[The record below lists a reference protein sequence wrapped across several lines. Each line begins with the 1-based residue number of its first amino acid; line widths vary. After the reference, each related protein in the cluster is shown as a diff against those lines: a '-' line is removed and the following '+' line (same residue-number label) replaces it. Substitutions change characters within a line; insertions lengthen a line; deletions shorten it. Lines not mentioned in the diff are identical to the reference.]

1 MKKII
6 LIFMISGFLIGL
18 VLIGCKEVNKMQ
30 SESSTSLHFQL
41 NGSDKARY
49 SPGDSVTLYCSL
61 DIAKYKGNNLQIET
75 LLFHNE
81 TLVSKEEKIIQKNE
95 FTNPKISFVAPP
107 KDYTGYLV
115 KVIVKDEHGKNL
127 ATDTSAIDVS
137 SSWIKFPRYGYL
149 CDYDYSIPSEE
160 LIQQINRY
168 HINAIEYYDW
178 HHLHHE
184 PLPKGMTDKNLSDWT
199 DWAGRT
205 INHKTI
211 ARYIAAAKEKNMVNM
226 AYNMI
231 YAGTDSFFKDANGNP
246 TPACQWQLLFKEGN
260 SKGKGPFLFTMGVSP
275 SGDGHLYFVN
285 PLNPEWQTYIFA
297 EENRALDAL
306 GFDGWHGDTIGEF
319 GEMTDVKGNP
329 LGYTEDG
336 KAIYLVKDTYR
347 SFLNSAKKA
356 LGKKYLSFNPVGAQ
370 GNEQANTSLTDV
382 LYAEFWPWDAAR
394 DGELFN
400 TYHAILREVER
411 SREDSKAYSFDG
423 VGKSLTV
430 KAYINI
436 DSKEKFMNDAAVLLM
451 DAVSF
456 ASGGGRLELGNGDH
470 MLHTAYYPD
479 DKILMSDTLK
489 NSILKMYDFS
499 VAYEN
504 LLRDGQYPIENKVE
518 IKDTPTSTDGKSYTI
533 WTYPKEDSEYQIL
546 HLINLRNND
555 NQWVDEKGKKKEPEM
570 QENLKVKFYTDRK
583 ISSVY
588 LCSPDFSNCESLSLS
603 HDKGTDS
610 NGKYIEFTVP
620 SLQYWDMIYMKS

>member
-1 MKKII
+1 MKNII
-6 LIFMISGFLIGL
+6 LFFIIFIFLTGL
-18 VLIGCKEVNKMQ
+18 MLTGCKEVNKMQ
-30 SESSTSLHFQL
+30 AENTTSLRFHL

-49 SPGDSVTLYCSL
+49 FPGDTVTLPCSL
-61 DIAKYKGNNLQIET
+61 DITGYNGEILRLET

-81 TLVSKEEKIIQKNE
+81 VPVSKEETVLQKNE
-95 FTNPKISFVAPP
+95 FINPEISFVTPQ

-115 KVIVKDEHGKNL
+115 KVIVKDEEGKEL
-127 ATDTSAIDVS
+127 ATDTTAIDIS

-149 CDYDYSIPSEE
+149 CDYESSIPSEE
-160 LIQQINRY
+160 LIQQMNHY

-184 PLPKGMTDKNLSDWT
+184 PLPEGMTAENLSDWT
-199 DWAGRT
+199 DWAGRKISHET
-205 INHKTI
+205 LT
-211 ARYIAAAKEKNMVNM
+211 RYIAAAKEKNMVNM

-246 TPACQWQLLFKEGN
+246 TPPCQWQLFFKEGN
-260 SKGKGPFLFTMGVSP
+260 PKGKGPFLFTMGDSP

-285 PLNPEWQTYIFA
+285 PLNPEWQNYIFA

-319 GEMTDVKGNP
+319 GEMTDVNGNP

-336 KAIYLVKDTYR
+336 TAIYLVKDTYR
-347 SFLNSAKKA
+347 SFLNNAKKA

-430 KAYINI
+430 KAYINV
-436 DSKEKFMNDAAVLLM
+436 DSKEEFMNDAAVLLM
-451 DAVSF
+451 DSVSF
-456 ASGGGRLELGNGDH
+456 ASGGGRLELGNGNH

-479 DKILMSDTLK
+479 DKILMSDTLQK
-489 NSILKMYDFS
+489 SIVRMYDFS

-518 IKDTPTSTDGKSYTI
+518 INDTPTSADGKSFTI

-555 NQWVDEKGKKKEPEM
+555 NRWVDEKGKKKEPEI
-570 QENLKVKFYTDRK
+570 QKDLKVKFYTERE

-588 LCSPDFSNCESLSLS
+588 LASPDFSDCESLSLS
-603 HDKGTDS
+603 HEKGTDK
-610 NGKYIEFTVP
+610 NGKYITFTVP
-620 SLQYWDMIYMKS
+620 SLQYWDMIYMK

>member
-1 MKKII
+1 MK
-6 LIFMISGFLIGL
+6 
-18 VLIGCKEVNKMQ
+18 
-30 SESSTSLHFQL
+30 
-41 NGSDKARY
+41 
-49 SPGDSVTLYCSL
+49 
-61 DIAKYKGNNLQIET
+61 IAN
-75 LLFHNE
+75 
-81 TLVSKEEKIIQKNE
+81 
-95 FTNPKISFVAPP
+95 
-107 KDYTGYLV
+107 
-115 KVIVKDEHGKNL
+115 
-127 ATDTSAIDVS
+127 
-137 SSWIKFPRYGYL
+137 
-149 CDYDYSIPSEE
+149 
-160 LIQQINRY
+160 
-168 HINAIEYYDW
+168 
-178 HHLHHE
+178 
-184 PLPKGMTDKNLSDWT
+184 
-199 DWAGRT
+199 
-205 INHKTI
+205 
-211 ARYIAAAKEKNMVNM
+211 
-226 AYNMI
+226 
-231 YAGTDSFFKDANGNP
+231 
-246 TPACQWQLLFKEGN
+246 
-260 SKGKGPFLFTMGVSP
+260 
-275 SGDGHLYFVN
+275 
-285 PLNPEWQTYIFA
+285 
-297 EENRALDAL
+297 
-306 GFDGWHGDTIGEF
+306 
-319 GEMTDVKGNP
+319 
-329 LGYTEDG
+329 
-336 KAIYLVKDTYR
+336 
-347 SFLNSAKKA
+347 
-356 LGKKYLSFNPVGAQ
+356 
-370 GNEQANTSLTDV
+370 
-382 LYAEFWPWDAAR
+382 
-394 DGELFN
+394 
-400 TYHAILREVER
+400 
-411 SREDSKAYSFDG
+411 SFDG